1 MPSSTKLATHRPPA
15 LTDTPQPHDT
25 PAARSVRVGCLL
37 RSARFLLAAFAL
49 IGILTACSDNDDASS
64 GASTG
69 HNAADVTFAT
79 NMIPHHAQAI
89 EMSDMAL
96 SQSQLPEVVD
106 LATAIKKAQQPEID
120 TMTGWLKGWGEPV
133 PDPES
138 VYGMDHGMSDD
149 DGMSGM
155 EGMAGMMSA
164 ADMERLG
171 SRTGR
176 AFDRM
181 WLTMMMEHHDGAI
194 EMAKNEI
201 ADGASGAAISLAH
214 EIETAQRAEI
224 ETMHKLL
231 DALDG

>member
-1 MPSSTKLATHRPPA
+1 MPSFTKLATRRPPA
-15 LTDTPQPHDT
+15 LTATPQPHD
-25 PAARSVRVGCLL
+25 ARAVRSVPVAGLL
-37 RSARFLLAAFAL
+37 PSARLLLAAVAL
-49 IGILTACSDNDDASS
+49 TGALTACSGNDDASS
-64 GASTG
+64 GVSAG

-96 SQSQLPEVVD
+96 SQSQSPEVVD
-106 LATAIKKAQQPEID
+106 LARAIKKAQQPEID

-149 DGMSGM
+149 GMSGM
-155 EGMAGMMSA
+155 EGLAGMMSA

-176 AFDRM
+176 AFDTM
-181 WLTMMMEHHDGAI
+181 WLTMMIEHHDGAI

-201 ADGASGAAISLAH
+201 ADGASGAAMSLAH
-214 EIETAQRAEI
+214 EIEAAQRTEI
-224 ETMHKLL
+224 EKMHKLL
-231 DALDG
+231 DVLAD